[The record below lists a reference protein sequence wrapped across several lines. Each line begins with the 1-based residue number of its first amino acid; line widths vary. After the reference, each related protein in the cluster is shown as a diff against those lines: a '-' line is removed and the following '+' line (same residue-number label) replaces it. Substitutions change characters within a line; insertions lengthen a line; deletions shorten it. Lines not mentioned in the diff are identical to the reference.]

1 MTMTNDPVLAQ
12 LNRIEQK
19 QDVILEKQEDINA
32 RLDQIHKDCKR
43 TALVNGAAAGG
54 IAGGLVTTAIEL
66 LRVKFGG

>member
-1 MTMTNDPVLAQ
+1 MTMTNDPLLAQ

-19 QDVILEKQEDINA
+19 QDTIIENQTVVNE

-54 IAGGLVTTAIEL
+54 LAGGLVTTAIEL